1 MSEKNIQAE
10 FEIVEPV
17 INIPTFEV
25 VDDNGVKKVEITGFD
40 DPKVKPSDVAGRE
53 ITVRKAI
60 VLGNARININEL
72 TAYVESKI
80 QSVAKIDV
88 NTADEVEVK
97 KAQSE
102 LNTLSKELNDSR
114 IALDK
119 EWKTPF
125 ENFIADPIKKLVK
138 RIDDEK
144 KPIAD
149 KIKSIKD
156 SWEQERLKD
165 IEEVKTERLAKE
177 DEPVDKY
184 IRTLPWFFD
193 QKWLNKT
200 TWGSN
205 GNSATKVTKEIDDKV
220 VGIVNDLNVIGMLN
234 SDNPFG
240 SQLMNEYKANEGDLA
255 KTLLKKQEL
264 EEASKRYEEI
274 QKQQAVKK
282 ETERLEQER
291 LEAEAKE
298 KRENARREESD
309 KKEEPL
315 VVHVG
320 NVEPPSFFKEEVEL
334 PPENPDENKVK
345 IYVTTFKV
353 KSTYE
358 ELALIV
364 GYMNQINVKSKMI
377 ESKLQEAE

>member
-1 MSEKNIQAE
+1 MSIYDRCQTKKYHKEKGVSEKNIQAE

-177 DEPVDKY
+177 DESVDKY

-264 EEASKRYEEI
+264 EEASKRY
-274 QKQQAVKK
+274 
-282 ETERLEQER
+282 
-291 LEAEAKE
+291 
-298 KRENARREESD
+298 
-309 KKEEPL
+309 
-315 VVHVG
+315 
-320 NVEPPSFFKEEVEL
+320 
-334 PPENPDENKVK
+334 
-345 IYVTTFKV
+345 
-353 KSTYE
+353 
-358 ELALIV
+358 
-364 GYMNQINVKSKMI
+364 
-377 ESKLQEAE
+377 